1 MVFDIPLGIGEGFNG
16 GLLFFFS
23 FFLLKSVDAQAQLAI
38 AVEKERSA
46 SEELM
51 SFKSQLASLESQNS
65 LFRQEKARLLSQL
78 EAEKNK
84 RERLEDECCRY
95 HIISFFIKPSFI
107 HINLNL

>member
-1 MVFDIPLGIGEGFNG
+1 MLDV
-16 GLLFFFS
+16 S
-23 FFLLKSVDAQAQLAI
+23 FFKNKSADAQAQLAV

-78 EAEKNK
+78 EAEKSK
-84 RERLEDECCRY
+84 REKLEDDCCRY
-95 HIISFFIKPSFI
+95 CIISVFIEPLLI
-107 HINLNL
+107 HIQLNLLKVLSLKNAY

>member
-1 MVFDIPLGIGEGFNG
+1 MMD
-16 GLLFFFS
+16 
-23 FFLLKSVDAQAQLAI
+23 FFLKLKSADAQAQLAI

-51 SFKSQLASLESQNS
+51 SFKSQLVSLESQNS
-65 LFRQEKARLLSQL
+65 LFRQEKARLLSHV

-84 RERLEDECCRY
+84 REKLEDECCRC
-95 HIISFFIKPSFI
+95 HIISFLIQPSFI

>member
-1 MVFDIPLGIGEGFNG
+1 MVDVFFVF
-16 GLLFFFS
+16 LLF
-23 FFLLKSVDAQAQLAI
+23 KSVDAQAQLAV

-51 SFKSQLASLESQNS
+51 SLKSQLVSLESQNS

-84 RERLEDECCRY
+84 REKLEDECCRY
-95 HIISFFIKPSFI
+95 QIISFFIKPSFI

>member
-1 MVFDIPLGIGEGFNG
+1 MVH
-16 GLLFFFS
+16 FFRLNS
-23 FFLLKSVDAQAQLAI
+23 ADTQTQLAV

-51 SFKSQLASLESQNS
+51 SFKSQLVSLESQNS

-84 RERLEDECCRY
+84 REKLEDECCRY
-95 HIISFFIKPSFI
+95 HIIFNNP
-107 HINLNL
+107 

>member
-1 MVFDIPLGIGEGFNG
+1 MMFGISLGIGEGFNDG
-16 GLLFFFS
+16 IFFI
-23 FFLLKSVDAQAQLAI
+23 FFKFKSADAQAQLAM

-51 SFKSQLASLESQNS
+51 SFKSQLVSLESQNS
-65 LFRQEKARLLSQL
+65 LFRQEKARLLSHL

-84 RERLEDECCRY
+84 REKLEDECCRC
-95 HIISFFIKPSFI
+95 HIISFLIKPPFI